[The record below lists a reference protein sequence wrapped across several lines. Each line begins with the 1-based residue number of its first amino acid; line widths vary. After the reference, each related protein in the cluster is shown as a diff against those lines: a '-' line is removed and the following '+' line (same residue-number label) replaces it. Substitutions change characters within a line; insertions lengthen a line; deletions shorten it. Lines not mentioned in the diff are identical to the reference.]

1 MRITLQIND
10 DLFARAK
17 ALAEEEGRT
26 LDSVIEEGL
35 VLVLDK
41 RDKPS
46 RKKFTLPVSKS
57 KGGTLPGVDLDNW
70 ASLEEIMEDDR
81 IFRTP

>member
-10 DLFARAK
+10 DLLARAK
-17 ALAEEEGRT
+17 LLAEEEGRT
-26 LDSVIEEGL
+26 LDSLIEEGI

-41 RDKPS
+41 RERPFRNKL
-46 RKKFTLPVSKS
+46 TLPLPKS

-70 ASLEEIMEDDR
+70 TSLEDIMEDD
-81 IFRTP
+81 